1 VRLDVAEKI
10 TAPLADAARHGKV
23 AIPRDLASRLSVR
36 ADILPAVLRGLGF
49 RLFPS
54 VPLPEGHFGPPAP
67 PMMAPIP
74 PRRAVAAVA
83 RADTP
88 FAALAE
94 LSLSRRA

>member
-1 VRLDVAEKI
+1 AG
-10 TAPLADAARHGKV
+10 ARQRPV

-36 ADILPAVLRGLGF
+36 ADMLPAVLRGLGF

-54 VPLPEGHFGPPAP
+54 VPLPAGHFGPPAP

-74 PRRAVAAVA
+74 PRRVAPPQVV
-83 RADTP
+83 RADAP

-94 LSLSRRA
+94 LALSRRA